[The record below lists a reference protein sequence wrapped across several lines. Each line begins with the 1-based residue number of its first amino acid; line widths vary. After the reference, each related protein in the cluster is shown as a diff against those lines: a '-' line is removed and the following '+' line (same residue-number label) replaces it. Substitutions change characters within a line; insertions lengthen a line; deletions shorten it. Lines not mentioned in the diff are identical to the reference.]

1 MVGNLGLPELQ
12 REAHGEGHEAQAHEV
27 VSLLYVPLGIR
38 SRPMAFTQLKPPVFE
53 QLRWKKICHYIGR
66 HPGRDFYCS

>member
-27 VSLLYVPLGIR
+27 VGFLSVPFGIR
-38 SRPMAFTQLKPPVFE
+38 SCQVALAQLKPHVFE